1 MSSFI
6 STVKAFF
13 TRGLPKKSA
22 TSALDGALSEISTI
36 GRNAGQS
43 VRNSIATSPADIQPS
58 SSSSQTHNT
67 GLFALLNKS
76 NKELQET
83 VRASDLASLAQSLY
97 SGTSPG
103 VPRDLNRASKLWVL
117 AAGKGDLNSL
127 LQVGLSSIEGL
138 GIIPKD
144 WARAHGILLQL
155 VEKANHPWA
164 HFALAT
170 LLLRRRLLAEEN
182 EAAALNEENS
192 SRRSSSSSSSSS
204 SAVDVSR
211 LQNRTHPDCI
221 RALMSLTSAAE
232 SGIVPPSL
240 LNLANCFA
248 YGIGTYNGEPDR
260 VAAGKWLVLA
270 AQRGDPM
277 ACVLVAQ
284 AIRSSISKTNA
295 KDEINKTATL
305 FDVDSHL
312 QSEKVESASSREDV
326 WWRRA
331 AVSGHPAAM
340 HNIAVRYLNSDKKE
354 ERDAPTALIWLER
367 AAELGLLRSR
377 LNAGLLLERGAEGV
391 KIDLDAAKRHF
402 EQAKVQLESAMQSTS
417 SPTVMAWHEK
427 AHKLTLQRLSIIEHK
442 MGILNGHS
450 AGNVA
455 SRVDNTD
462 DDENFFDVRIDFDT
476 KEERD
481 EAFVKLVEG
490 SNPQG
495 VTGGDVHA
503 LLQSYS
509 SQSSDDA
516 HRTVKV
522 ANAPG
527 KNLK

>member
-6 STVKAFF
+6 SSVKSLLARV
-13 TRGLPKKSA
+13 TSSPKSA
-22 TSALDGALSEISTI
+22 TSALDGALSEISSI

-43 VRNSIATSPADIQPS
+43 IGKAVVTPPLSNQPS
-58 SSSSQTHNT
+58 PLSSSQTQGT
-67 GLFALLNKS
+67 GVFALLQKS
-76 NKELQET
+76 NKELQESA
-83 VRASDLASLAQSLY
+83 RASDLATLAQSLY

-127 LQVGLSSIEGL
+127 LQVGLSSIDGL
-138 GIIPKD
+138 GMIPKD

-182 EAAALNEENS
+182 DAAAVTTS
-192 SRRSSSSSSSSS
+192 SSSSSSSSS

-221 RALMSLTSAAE
+221 RALMSFTSAAE

-240 LNLANCFA
+240 LNLANCLA

-260 VAAGKWLVLA
+260 HTAGKWLVLA

-277 ACVLVAQ
+277 ACGIVAQ
-284 AIRSSISKTNA
+284 SVRSSSVINGK
-295 KDEINKTATL
+295 EVINKTALL

-312 QSEKVESASSREDV
+312 QHEKIESAASRENV

-340 HNIAVRYLNSDKKE
+340 HNIAVSYLNSDKKE
-354 ERDAPTALIWLER
+354 ERDAPAALVWLER

-391 KIDLDAAKRHF
+391 KIDLEAAKRHF
-402 EQAKVQLESAMQSTS
+402 EQAKDQLESAMLSSTS
-417 SPTVMAWHEK
+417 SPAVVAWHKK
-427 AHKLTLQRLSIIEHK
+427 AHSLTVKRLSVIDHK
-442 MGILNGHS
+442 RGILSGQSNS
-450 AGNVA
+450 NAV
-455 SRVDNTD
+455 SSETMVDQ
-462 DDENFFDVRIDFDT
+462 DEDLFDFKIDFDT
-476 KEERD
+476 REERD
-481 EAFVKLVEG
+481 EAFIKLVEG
-490 SNPQG
+490 SNPHG
-495 VTGGDVHA
+495 ITGGDVHA

-509 SQSSDDA
+509 SQSSDENL
-516 HRTVKV
+516 RNVTP
-522 ANAPG
+522 PG

>member
-13 TRGLPKKSA
+13 TRGLPQKSA

-83 VRASDLASLAQSLY
+83 ARASDLASLAQSLY

-182 EAAALNEENS
+182 EAAVLNEENS
-192 SRRSSSSSSSSS
+192 SRRSSSSSS

-221 RALMSLTSAAE
+221 RGLMSLTSAAE

-240 LNLANCFA
+240 LNLANCLA

-260 VAAGKWLVLA
+260 VTAGKWLVLA

-284 AIRSSISKTNA
+284 AIRSSISKTNT
-295 KDEINKTATL
+295 KEEINKTATL

-312 QSEKVESASSREDV
+312 QSEKVESVSSREDV

-340 HNIAVRYLNSDKKE
+340 HNLAVRYLNSDKKE

-402 EQAKVQLESAMQSTS
+402 EQAKDQLESAMQSKS

-427 AHKLTLQRLSIIEHK
+427 AHKLTLQRLSIIDHK
-442 MGILNGHS
+442 MGILNGQS
-450 AGNVA
+450 AENAMGN
-455 SRVDNTD
+455 ND

-476 KEERD
+476 KEDRD

-490 SNPQG
+490 SNSQG

>member
-13 TRGLPKKSA
+13 TRGLPQKSA

-43 VRNSIATSPADIQPS
+43 VRNRIATSPADIQPS

-83 VRASDLASLAQSLY
+83 ARASDLASLAQSLY
-97 SGTSPG
+97 SGTSLG

-182 EAAALNEENS
+182 EAAVLNEENS
-192 SRRSSSSSSSSS
+192 SRRSSSSSSSS

-221 RALMSLTSAAE
+221 RGLMSLTSAAE

-240 LNLANCFA
+240 LNLANCLA

-260 VAAGKWLVLA
+260 VTAGKWLVLA

-284 AIRSSISKTNA
+284 AIRSSISKTNT
-295 KDEINKTATL
+295 KEEINKTATL

-391 KIDLDAAKRHF
+391 KIDLEAAKRHF
-402 EQAKVQLESAMQSTS
+402 EQAKDQLESAMLSSTS
-417 SPTVMAWHEK
+417 SPSVIAWHKK
-427 AHKLTLQRLSIIEHK
+427 AHSLTVKRLSVIDHK
-442 MGILNGHS
+442 RGILSGQSNSNAVSSENMVDQDEDLFDFKMEDFELMDYDPHS
-450 AGNVA
+450 AIKAQIAV
-455 SRVDNTD
+455 
-462 DDENFFDVRIDFDT
+462 
-476 KEERD
+476 
-481 EAFVKLVEG
+481 
-490 SNPQG
+490 
-495 VTGGDVHA
+495 
-503 LLQSYS
+503 
-509 SQSSDDA
+509 
-516 HRTVKV
+516 
-522 ANAPG
+522 
-527 KNLK
+527 

>member
-13 TRGLPKKSA
+13 TRGLPQKSA

-43 VRNSIATSPADIQPS
+43 VRSSIATSPADIQPS

-83 VRASDLASLAQSLY
+83 ARASDLASLAQSLY

-182 EAAALNEENS
+182 EAAVLNEENS
-192 SRRSSSSSSSSS
+192 SRRSSSSSS

-221 RALMSLTSAAE
+221 RGLMSLTSAAE

-240 LNLANCFA
+240 LNLANCLA

-260 VAAGKWLVLA
+260 VTAGKWLVLA

-284 AIRSSISKTNA
+284 AIRSSISKTNT
-295 KDEINKTATL
+295 KEEINKTATL

-331 AVSGHPAAM
+331 AVSGHSAAM

-402 EQAKVQLESAMQSTS
+402 EQAKDQLESAMQSKS

-450 AGNVA
+450 AENAMGN
-455 SRVDNTD
+455 ND

-476 KEERD
+476 KEDRD

>member
-13 TRGLPKKSA
+13 TRGLPQKSA

-83 VRASDLASLAQSLY
+83 ARASDLASLAQSLY

-144 WARAHGILLQL
+144 WARAHGTLLQL

-182 EAAALNEENS
+182 EAATLNEENS
-192 SRRSSSSSSSSS
+192 SQRSSSSS

-221 RALMSLTSAAE
+221 RALMSLKSAAE

-240 LNLANCFA
+240 LNLANCLA

-260 VAAGKWLVLA
+260 VTAGKWLVLA

-284 AIRSSISKTNA
+284 AIRSSIIKKNT
-295 KDEINKTATL
+295 KEEINKTATL

-391 KIDLDAAKRHF
+391 EIDLDAAKRHF
-402 EQAKVQLESAMQSTS
+402 EQAKDQLESAMKSKS

-427 AHKLTLQRLSIIEHK
+427 AHKLTLQRLSIIDHK
-442 MGILNGHS
+442 MRILNVHS
-450 AGNVA
+450 VGNVA
-455 SRVDNTD
+455 STVDSSD
-462 DDENFFDVRIDFDT
+462 DEENFFDVRIDFDT

-522 ANAPG
+522 ANPPG